1 MKYAIQC
8 TFFYYIIANLRS
20 ERKIFGALSGKTSG
34 NAHRI
39 FLYGLIS

>member
-20 ERKIFGALSGKTSG
+20 KRKIFRALSGKSSG
-34 NAHRI
+34 SAPRI

>member
-34 NAHRI
+34 KPI
-39 FLYGLIS
+39 GFSYTV

>member
-8 TFFYYIIANLRS
+8 TFFYYIIANSRS
-20 ERKIFGALSGKTSG
+20 ERKIFGALLGKTSG

-39 FLYGLIS
+39 FLYCLIS